1 MDERAVRRRVE
12 AARAGDRQ
20 AMEDLVAAEMPI
32 VYNIVGR
39 ALDGHPDVDD
49 IVQETM
55 LRLVRSL
62 GELRDPARFRSWL
75 VAIAMRCIRDRAR
88 ARQAA
93 PLLSVLA
100 DEREPADTDGDFV
113 ALTILRLGLEG
124 QRQEVVEATRWLD
137 EDDRQLVSLWWLE
150 LAGELNRQEL
160 AEAAGWTKQHTA
172 VRVQRLKE
180 RLETARCLVRAL
192 GAAPPCPGLAEV
204 TADWDGTPDSVWR
217 KRIARHLRDCPR
229 CGRPAADTVPA
240 QRLLVGLGLV
250 PLPAGFAVHALH
262 ALGSGGTAAAQM
274 AAAPAPL
281 AADPV
286 GWPAQL
292 VQLLAKPA
300 VVAAAGVTLVAGGA
314 FVVYDPDDGASRPPR
329 AAQAPTSFRA
339 PTALRAPDASQAPTP
354 TGSPTLTSS
363 PTATAPGSPPAG
375 TTASRT
381 PAGRYGTVV
390 DTADR
395 APDPRTP
402 PAALPYRPESGL
414 NTSAGPK
421 AVMEHRGDNV
431 TLSGRGYF
439 RVRWQILPAERPGSL
454 AMPTWTGLD
463 GKLFHVASG
472 GGRRMDDQMPG
483 VPDRP
488 HTWMGA
494 QSTGFTVLPAGAQQ
508 MWQNEYFYVDGKVTL
523 HQNERGADYNLIVEP
538 TTRAGIDDDLRRPPA
553 RNEGIV
559 RYGLV
564 RDSGTDTA
572 PVPQYL
578 TRATPHD
585 PAGVDRRSRVVQ

>member
-39 ALDGHPDVDD
+39 ALNGHPDVDD

-88 ARQAA
+88 ARQTA

-100 DEREPADTDGDFV
+100 DEREPAGAGADFV
-113 ALTILRLGLEG
+113 DLTILRLGLQG
-124 QRQEVVEATRWLD
+124 QRQEVAEATRWLD
-137 EDDRQLVSLWWLE
+137 TDDRQLLSLWWLE
-150 LAGELNRQEL
+150 LTGELNRQEL
-160 AEAAGWTKQHTA
+160 AEAVGWTRQHTA

-192 GAAPPCPGLAEV
+192 GAAPPCPDLSEV

-250 PLPAGFAVHALH
+250 PLPAGLALH
-262 ALGSGGTAAAQM
+262 APHVLGSGGTAAQL

-314 FVVYDPDDGASRPPR
+314 FIVYDHDDGASRPPR
-329 AAQAPTSFRA
+329 AALAPTSSRA
-339 PTALRAPDASQAPTP
+339 PTATD
-354 TGSPTLTSS
+354 
-363 PTATAPGSPPAG
+363 SPPANA
-375 TTASRT
+375 TSSRT

-395 APDPRTP
+395 APAPRTP

-494 QSTGFTVLPAGAQQ
+494 RSTGFTVLPAGAQQ

-538 TTRAGIDDDLRRPPA
+538 ATRAGIDDDLRRPPA
-553 RNEGIV
+553 PDEGIV
-559 RYGLV
+559 RYGMV

-578 TRATPHD
+578 TGATPPD
-585 PAGVDRRSRVVQ
+585 PAGVDRRSRVVR